1 MFCKLK
7 IKGPINTFFSPTYF
21 VALYNIKSL
30 IAAGVFFSSNAG
42 RHNPAILTFAGKK
55 ATSCTAPPGSLL
67 FYELI
72 FLLCMTTLSLDNMP
86 PLVCCWAS
94 RLPWALE
101 EHLNKGRSCAC
112 VYLFLPFGQ
121 TLEDLQNTRSLNS
134 LRSTRNFRQLVIQN
148 STSNVPKLLFW
159 PPLTIIWF
167 TSSKLYCLKSALIF
181 WLIYR
186 RLSGQVFIWLCIS
199 ITDHVA

>member
-7 IKGPINTFFSPTYF
+7 IKEPINTFFSPTYF
-21 VALYNIKSL
+21 VALYNMKRL
-30 IAAGVFFSSNAG
+30 IAAGFFHVMLCN
-42 RHNPAILTFAGKK
+42 RILRFCPLLEKN
-55 ATSCTAPPGSLL
+55 SCTAPPGSLL

-121 TLEDLQNTRSLNS
+121 TLEDLQNTHSLNS
-134 LRSTRNFRQLVIQN
+134 LRSTRNFRQLVIHN
-148 STSNVPKLLFW
+148 SASNVRNSCFDRLW
-159 PPLTIIWF
+159 Q
-167 TSSKLYCLKSALIF
+167 SSDLHPQNVIA
-181 WLIYR
+181 WN
-186 RLSGQVFIWLCIS
+186 Q
-199 ITDHVA
+199 H